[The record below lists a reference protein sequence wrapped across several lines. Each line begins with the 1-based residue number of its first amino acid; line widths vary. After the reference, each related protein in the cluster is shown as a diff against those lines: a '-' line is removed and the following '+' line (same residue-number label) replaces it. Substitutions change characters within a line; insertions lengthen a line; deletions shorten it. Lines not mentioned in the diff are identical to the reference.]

1 MAPDDSVPPDHG
13 QNPALATKGRARARG
28 TLDKISHA
36 SAPKE
41 TEKAKPQG
49 KGLRVESEKGFQ
61 LSEDDKPQE
70 MIRVFDKAPTDPKE
84 DIVLFS
90 GSRDQ
95 ARKVYEQLGKF
106 LKK

>member
-1 MAPDDSVPPDHG
+1 MAENSEAPDHG
-13 QNPALATKGRARARG
+13 QSPALATKGNARARG
-28 TLDKISHA
+28 NLDKISHA

-41 TEKAKPQG
+41 AEKPKPQG

-70 MIRVFDKAPTDPKE
+70 MIRVFDKSPTDPKE

-90 GSRDQ
+90 GSREQ
-95 ARKVYEQLGKF
+95 AKKVHDQLGKF